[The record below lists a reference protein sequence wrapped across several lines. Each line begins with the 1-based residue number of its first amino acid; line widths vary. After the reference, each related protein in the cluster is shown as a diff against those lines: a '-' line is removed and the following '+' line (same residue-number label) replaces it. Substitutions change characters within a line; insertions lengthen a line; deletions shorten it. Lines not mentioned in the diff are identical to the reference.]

1 MQIKTDWILKNLSI
15 SQLDDL
21 SSTFNWF
28 PGDLSECDRN
38 SIEEDGIR
46 LPLLVQPVE
55 DSKFRL
61 IDGFKR
67 LSWLKLVQGKSVEE
81 YQQEQLS
88 CLIIPAFVSLRDVAK
103 IRLETLSADQTSFSG
118 IHLCRVLN
126 LLSKEG
132 FSKNEIAFQVFPSLG
147 LVSSVWLAGQLLK
160 LQKKLVTYELHAESL
175 LPESMMS
182 MGYEDLLPLLKFSS
196 SDFPF
201 VVRLAEKME
210 VKGKKWCNLLQVL
223 DEVARLQQTTADEIL
238 QYPEI
243 QKILEDSNLQGPVRY
258 RLLKQ
263 QLDALRYPELS
274 KMRKRFDQTCK
285 SLKLP
290 ERLTLE
296 SDQYFEND
304 ELALKIKF
312 RSVDELR
319 EHLMNLSDT
328 VNSENLIYA
337 WNDLFAILR
346 EE

>member
-1 MQIKTDWILKNLSI
+1 MQIKTDWIIKNLSI
-15 SQLDDL
+15 SRLDDL
-21 SSTFNWF
+21 SSFFNWF
-28 PGDLSECDRN
+28 PGDLSECERS
-38 SIEEDGIR
+38 SIEQDGIR
-46 LPLLVQPVE
+46 LPLLVQSVE

-67 LSWLKLVQGKSVEE
+67 LSWLKSVQGKSAEE
-81 YQQEQLS
+81 YKQEQLP
-88 CLIIPAFVSLRDVAK
+88 CLIIPAFVCLRDVAK
-103 IRLETLSADQTSFSG
+103 IRLETLSADRTSFSG

-132 FSKNEIAFQVFPSLG
+132 FSKNEIAFHVFPSIG
-147 LVSSVWLAGQLLK
+147 LVSSVRLAGQLLD
-160 LQKKLVTYELHAESL
+160 LQKKLVASEIHAESF

-196 SDFPF
+196 SDFPS
-201 VVRLAEKME
+201 VVSLAEKME
-210 VKGKKWCNLLQVL
+210 VKGKKWRNLLQVL
-223 DEVARLQQTTADEIL
+223 DEVARLQQKTAAEIL
-238 QYPEI
+238 QYLEI

-274 KMRKRFDQTCK
+274 EMQKKFEQVHKR
-285 SLKLP
+285 LKLP
-290 ERLTLE
+290 HRIKLE

-304 ELALKIKF
+304 ELALKMKV

-319 EHLMNLSDT
+319 EQLMNLSNT
-328 VNSENLIYA
+328 VNSKNLINA

>member
-1 MQIKTDWILKNLSI
+1 MKIKTEWILKKLSI

-21 SSTFNWF
+21 SNTFNWF
-28 PGDLSECDRN
+28 PGNLPDSDRN

-46 LPLLVQPVE
+46 LPLLVQSVE

-61 IDGFKR
+61 VDGFKR
-67 LSWLKLVQGKSVEE
+67 LSWIKYVQGKSANKFH
-81 YQQEQLS
+81 QEQLP
-88 CLIIPAFVSLRDVAK
+88 CLIIPSIFSIRDVAK
-103 IRLETLSADQTSFSG
+103 IRLETISENQKSFSG
-118 IHLCRVLN
+118 IHLCKVLKM
-126 LLSKEG
+126 LSEEG
-132 FSKNEIAFQVFPSLG
+132 FSKHEIAFGVFPSLG
-147 LVSSVWLAGQLLK
+147 MISSLRLAGQLLD
-160 LQKKLVTYELHAESL
+160 LQKKIVRSEQYGESI
-175 LPESMMS
+175 LPESMMN
-182 MGYEDLLPLLKFSS
+182 MGYDDLLPLLKFTN
-196 SDFPF
+196 SDFKYI
-201 VVRLAEKME
+201 VRLAEKMA
-210 VKGKKWCNLLQVL
+210 VKGKKWRNLLHVL
-223 DEVARLQQTTADEIL
+223 DEVIRLQETTVSEIFH
-238 QYPEI
+238 YPEI
-243 QKILEDSNLQGPVRY
+243 QKIMEDSNLQGPVRY

-304 ELALKIKF
+304 ELALKMKF

-328 VNSENLIYA
+328 VDSENLINA

>member
-1 MQIKTDWILKNLSI
+1 M
-15 SQLDDL
+15 
-21 SSTFNWF
+21 
-28 PGDLSECDRN
+28 LSE
-38 SIEEDGIR
+38 
-46 LPLLVQPVE
+46 
-55 DSKFRL
+55 
-61 IDGFKR
+61 
-67 LSWLKLVQGKSVEE
+67 
-81 YQQEQLS
+81 
-88 CLIIPAFVSLRDVAK
+88 A
-103 IRLETLSADQTSFSG
+103 
-118 IHLCRVLN
+118 
-126 LLSKEG
+126 G

-147 LVSSVWLAGQLLK
+147 LISSVRLAGQLLD
-160 LQKKLVTYELHAESL
+160 LQKKLVTSELHAESL
-175 LPESMMS
+175 LPESIMI

-196 SDFPF
+196 SDFPS

-210 VKGKKWCNLLQVL
+210 VKGKKWRNMLQVL
-223 DEVARLQQTTADEIL
+223 DEVIRLRQTTAVEIL
-238 QYPEI
+238 QYFEI

-263 QLDALRYPELS
+263 QLDTLRYPELS

-328 VNSENLIYA
+328 VDSENLINA

>member
-1 MQIKTDWILKNLSI
+1 MQIKPEWILKNLFI
-15 SQLDDL
+15 SQFDDL

-81 YQQEQLS
+81 NQQEQLS

-103 IRLETLSADQTSFSG
+103 IRLETVSADQTSFSG

-126 LLSKEG
+126 LLNKEG

-147 LVSSVWLAGQLLK
+147 LISSVRLVGQLLD
-160 LQKKLVTYELHAESL
+160 LQKKLVTSEIHAESF
-175 LPESMMS
+175 LPASMMS
-182 MGYEDLLPLLKFSS
+182 MGYEDLLPLLKFSN
-196 SDFPF
+196 SDFPS
-201 VVRLAEKME
+201 VLRLAKKME
-210 VKGKKWCNLLQVL
+210 IKGKKWRNMLQVL
-223 DEVARLQQTTADEIL
+223 DEVIRLRETTAAEIL
-238 QYPEI
+238 QYLEI
-243 QKILEDSNLQGPVRY
+243 QQILEDSNLQGPVRY

-274 KMRKRFDQTCK
+274 KMHKRFDQTCK
-285 SLKLP
+285 NLKLP
-290 ERLTLE
+290 DRLTLE

-304 ELALKIKF
+304 ELALKMKF
-312 RSVDELR
+312 NSVDELR
-319 EHLMNLSDT
+319 EHLMNLSDI
-328 VNSENLIYA
+328 VNSENLINT
-337 WNDLFAILR
+337 WNDLFEILR

>member
-1 MQIKTDWILKNLSI
+1 MQIKPEWILKNLFI

-38 SIEEDGIR
+38 SIEEEGIR
-46 LPLLVQPVE
+46 LPLLVQTVE

-81 YQQEQLS
+81 NQQEQLS
-88 CLIIPAFVSLRDVAK
+88 CLIIPEFVSLRDVAK
-103 IRLETLSADQTSFSG
+103 IRLETVSTDQTSISG
-118 IHLCRVLN
+118 IHDCRVLN
-126 LLSKEG
+126 LLNKEG

-147 LVSSVWLAGQLLK
+147 LVSSVRLAGQLLD
-160 LQKKLVTYELHAESL
+160 LQKKLVTSEIHAESF
-175 LPESMMS
+175 LPASMMS
-182 MGYEDLLPLLKFSS
+182 MGYEDLLPLLKFSN
-196 SDFPF
+196 SDFPS
-201 VVRLAEKME
+201 VLRLDKKME
-210 VKGKKWCNLLQVL
+210 IKGKKWRNMLQVL
-223 DEVARLQQTTADEIL
+223 DEVIRLRETTAAEIL
-238 QYPEI
+238 QYLEI
-243 QKILEDSNLQGPVRY
+243 QQILEDSNLQGPVRY

-274 KMRKRFDQTCK
+274 KMHKRFDQTCK

-290 ERLTLE
+290 DRLTLE

-304 ELALKIKF
+304 ELALKMKF
-312 RSVDELR
+312 NSVDELR
-319 EHLMNLSDT
+319 EHLMNLSDI
-328 VNSENLIYA
+328 VNSENLINT
-337 WNDLFAILR
+337 WNDLFEILR

>member
-1 MQIKTDWILKNLSI
+1 M
-15 SQLDDL
+15 
-21 SSTFNWF
+21 
-28 PGDLSECDRN
+28 
-38 SIEEDGIR
+38 
-46 LPLLVQPVE
+46 
-55 DSKFRL
+55 
-61 IDGFKR
+61 
-67 LSWLKLVQGKSVEE
+67 
-81 YQQEQLS
+81 S
-88 CLIIPAFVSLRDVAK
+88 CLIIPAFVSFRDVAK
-103 IRLETLSADQTSFSG
+103 IRLETLSVDQNSFSG
-118 IHLCRVLN
+118 IHLCRVLK

-147 LVSSVWLAGQLLK
+147 LVSSVRLAGQLLD
-160 LQKKLVTYELHAESL
+160 LQKKLEASEIHAESL

-182 MGYEDLLPLLKFSS
+182 MGYEDLLPLLKFLN
-196 SDFPF
+196 SDFPS

-210 VKGKKWCNLLQVL
+210 VKGKKWRNLLQVL

-258 RLLKQ
+258 RLLKR
-263 QLDALRYPELS
+263 QLDTLRYPELS
-274 KMRKRFDQTCK
+274 KMRKKFDQTCK
-285 SLKLP
+285 NLKLP

-328 VNSENLIYA
+328 VNSENLINA

>member
-1 MQIKTDWILKNLSI
+1 MQIKPEWIIKNLFI
-15 SQLDDL
+15 SQFDDL

-38 SIEEDGIR
+38 SIEEEGIR
-46 LPLLVQPVE
+46 LPLLVQTVE

-81 YQQEQLS
+81 NQQEQLS

-103 IRLETLSADQTSFSG
+103 IRLETVSADQTSFSG

-126 LLSKEG
+126 LLYKEG

-147 LVSSVWLAGQLLK
+147 LISSVRLAGQLLD
-160 LQKKLVTYELHAESL
+160 LQKKLVTSEIHAESF
-175 LPESMMS
+175 LPASMMS
-182 MGYEDLLPLLKFSS
+182 MGYEDLLPLLKFSN
-196 SDFPF
+196 SDFPS
-201 VVRLAEKME
+201 VLRLAKKME
-210 VKGKKWCNLLQVL
+210 IKGKKWRNMLQVL
-223 DEVARLQQTTADEIL
+223 DEVIRLRETTAAEIL
-238 QYPEI
+238 QYLEI
-243 QKILEDSNLQGPVRY
+243 QQILEDSNLQGPVRY

-274 KMRKRFDQTCK
+274 KMHKRFDQTCK

-290 ERLTLE
+290 DRLTLE

-304 ELALKIKF
+304 ELALKMKF
-312 RSVDELR
+312 NSVDELR
-319 EHLMNLSDT
+319 EHLMNLSDI
-328 VNSENLIYA
+328 VNSENLINT
-337 WNDLFAILR
+337 WNDLFEILR